1 MNEELLIQL
10 RLLFYNLDY
19 DLMAFQRV
27 LYNTRAFQSQGSLT
41 PAEGVEYQFP
51 GPLIR
56 RMTAEQTWDSFVTLA
71 KGPGVNDYESPRLE
85 EMSRFDIF
93 EPDAFNEL
101 NRSNRDWYAELF
113 KEGEDRS
120 REIHK
125 KSLRIAGGMQKK
137 KYLVRASELRI
148 PTFDSHFL
156 RMFGQSNREVSGDGS
171 REGGVPQVLM
181 LLNGDVNRIFEDRE
195 SYFYK
200 KLRSLSEGQQMESL
214 YHSFLSREPSKE
226 EKQLLMS
233 GKMSIPAIAWIL
245 VNTREFM
252 FIL

>member
-1 MNEELLIQL
+1 
-10 RLLFYNLDY
+10 
-19 DLMAFQRV
+19 
-27 LYNTRAFQSQGSLT
+27 
-41 PAEGVEYQFP
+41 
-51 GPLIR
+51 
-56 RMTAEQTWDSFVTLA
+56 
-71 KGPGVNDYESPRLE
+71 
-85 EMSRFDIF
+85 
-93 EPDAFNEL
+93 
-101 NRSNRDWYAELF
+101 
-113 KEGEDRS
+113 
-120 REIHK
+120 
-125 KSLRIAGGMQKK
+125 
-137 KYLVRASELRI
+137 
-148 PTFDSHFL
+148 
-156 RMFGQSNREVSGDGS
+156 
-171 REGGVPQVLM
+171 M